1 MSAEQLT
8 DVVAQSKLAT
18 WAGAVAAYGTASL
31 IQILVYGAGASGD
44 GSGVAA
50 TTDAAT
56 RWLSNLF
63 DIVIVLAWL
72 LGPAAIATW
81 FSARKLGFWKD
92 IGTGRLGVPRAL
104 ALLLLPA
111 LSSYLGAVVSVN
123 IWGT

>member
-44 GSGVAA
+44 GSRVV
-50 TTDAAT
+50 TTNDAAT
-56 RWLSNLF
+56 RGLSNLF
-63 DIVIVLAWL
+63 EIAIVLAWL